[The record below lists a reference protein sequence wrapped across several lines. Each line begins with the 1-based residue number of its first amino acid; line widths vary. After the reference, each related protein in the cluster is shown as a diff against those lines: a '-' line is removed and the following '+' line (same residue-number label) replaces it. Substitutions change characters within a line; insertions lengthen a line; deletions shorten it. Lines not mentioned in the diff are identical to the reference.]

1 MKQFCSF
8 CSFLIISSC
17 VFGQQFS
24 LLKPATPSAAGFSA
38 ERLTRIDNT
47 LQSWVSDQKMNG
59 IAALIVKDGKIV
71 YNKAFGFNDTDH
83 KLPYR
88 TDAIF
93 RIASQTKAITSVAIM
108 MLVEEGKILLT
119 DPVSKFIPEFKNPK
133 IINQFNEKDTS
144 WTSIASKREITIKD
158 LLTHTSGIG
167 YAQIG
172 SKQANMM
179 YSKYGITCG
188 IGVKEGFVLGD
199 VIKKLGKLP
208 LFHQPGEKFTY
219 GLNTDVLGY
228 VVEVVSGKTFEAFLT
243 ERLFLPLGMNDT
255 YFYIPENK
263 QSRLVGLYSQDSVG
277 IKPMNEKISITND
290 FYKNYPTMK
299 SGYFSGGGG
308 LSSTLMD
315 YAVFLQMLLNG
326 GTYNG
331 KQILSHN
338 TVRMMISNQIDETVM
353 GGDWFGLGFGLTT
366 EKEAAGWPQNVGTFE
381 WGGMFATT
389 YWVDPKEKL
398 IGLMFR
404 NIWPT
409 NFDAPTRFKIL
420 TYQALTNR

>member
-1 MKQFCSF
+1 MKQISIFCVL
-8 CSFLIISSC
+8 LIVYGC
-17 VFGQQFS
+17 VIGQQFAP
-24 LLKPATPSAAGFSA
+24 LKSAIPSTAGFSP
-38 ERLTRIDNT
+38 ERLTRLDNS
-47 LQSWVSDQKMNG
+47 LQSWVSEQKMNG

-71 YNKAFGFNDTDH
+71 YHKAFGFNDPAQ

-93 RIASQTKAITSVAIM
+93 RIASQSKAITSVAIM
-108 MLVEEGKILLT
+108 MLLEEGKILLT

-133 IINQFNEKDTS
+133 IIDQFNEKDTS
-144 WTSIASKREITIKD
+144 WTTIPSKREITIKD

-172 SKQANMM
+172 SKQAKMM

-188 IGVKEGFVLGD
+188 IGVKEGFILGD

-208 LFHQPGEKFTY
+208 LFHQPGEKYTY

-263 QSRLVGLYSQDSVG
+263 QNRLVQLYTQDSTG
-277 IKPMNEKISITND
+277 IKPMDKKISITDD
-290 FYKNYPTMK
+290 FYRDYPTMK

-338 TVRMMISNQIDETVM
+338 TVRMMTSNQIDETVM

-420 TYQALTNR
+420 TYQALTN

>member
-1 MKQFCSF
+1 MKQTGIFIAVL
-8 CSFLIISSC
+8 LIFQFAIA
-17 VFGQQFS
+17 QQKQVLTIAS
-24 LLKPATPSAAGFSA
+24 PTSAGFSP

-47 LQSWVSDQKMNG
+47 LQSWVTDKKMNG
-59 IAALIVKDGKIV
+59 IAAFIAKDGKIV
-71 YNKAFGFNDTDH
+71 YQKAFGFNDVE
-83 KLPYR
+83 KKSPYR

-108 MLVEEGKILLT
+108 MLVEEGKVLLN

-133 IINQFNEKDTS
+133 VIDQFNEKDTS
-144 WTSIASKREITIKD
+144 WTAVAAKREITIKD

-172 SKQANMM
+172 SKQANAM

-188 IGVKEGFVLGD
+188 IGVKSGFLLGD

-228 VVEVVSGKTFEAFLT
+228 VVEVASGKTFEAFLN
-243 ERLFLPLGMNDT
+243 ERLFKPLGMIDT
-255 YFYIPENK
+255 YFYVPKNK
-263 QSRLVGLYSQDSVG
+263 QYRLVSLYSQDAEG
-277 IKPMNEKISITND
+277 IKPMKEKITITDD
-290 FYKNYPTMK
+290 FYRDYPTMP

-315 YAVFLQMLLNG
+315 YAIFLQMLLNG
-326 GTYNG
+326 GNYNG

-338 TVRMMISNQIDETVM
+338 TVRMMTSNQIGENVM

-366 EKEAAGWPQNVGTFE
+366 EKEAASWPQNVGTFE

-409 NFDAPTRFKIL
+409 NFDAPTTFKII
-420 TYQALTNR
+420 TYQALTN

>member
-1 MKQFCSF
+1 MKQAGSF
-8 CSFLIISSC
+8 IAVLLI
-17 VFGQQFS
+17 FQFATAQH
-24 LLKPATPSAAGFSA
+24 KPVLTIASPASAGFSPK
-38 ERLTRIDNT
+38 RLTRIDNT
-47 LQSWVSDQKMNG
+47 LQAWVTDKKMNG
-59 IAALIVKDGKIV
+59 IAAFIAKDGKIV
-71 YNKAFGFNDTDH
+71 YQKAFGFNDVE
-83 KLPYR
+83 KKSPYR

-108 MLVEEGKILLT
+108 MLVEEGKVLLN

-133 IINQFNEKDTS
+133 VIDQFNEKDTS
-144 WTSIASKREITIKD
+144 WTTIAAKREITIKD
-158 LLTHTSGIG
+158 LLTHTSGVG

-172 SKQANMM
+172 SKQANAM

-188 IGVKEGFVLGD
+188 IGLKSEFVLGD

-208 LFHQPGEKFTY
+208 LFHQPGEKYTY

-228 VVEVVSGKTFEAFLT
+228 VVEVASGKTFEAFLK
-243 ERLFLPLGMNDT
+243 ERLFKPLGMIDT
-255 YFYIPENK
+255 YFYVPKNK
-263 QSRLVGLYSQDSVG
+263 QHRLVTLFTQDAEG
-277 IKPMNEKISITND
+277 IQPMKEKITITDD
-290 FYKNYPTMK
+290 FYRDYPTMP

-315 YAVFLQMLLNG
+315 YAIFLQMLLNG
-326 GTYNG
+326 GTYKG
-331 KQILSHN
+331 QQILSHN
-338 TVRMMISNQIDETVM
+338 TVRMMTSNQIGENVM

-366 EKEAAGWPQNVGTFE
+366 EKEAASWPQNVGTFE

-409 NFDAPTRFKIL
+409 NFDAPTTFKII
-420 TYQALTNR
+420 TYQSLTN

>member
-1 MKQFCSF
+1 MKQTGS
-8 CSFLIISSC
+8 IIVLFFIFHC
-17 VFGQQFS
+17 ACAQQPVI
-24 LLKPATPSAAGFSA
+24 LKPATPASAGFSPK
-38 ERLTRIDNT
+38 RLTRIDNT
-47 LQSWVSDQKMNG
+47 LQSWITDKKMNG
-59 IAALIVKDGKIV
+59 IAAFIAKDGKIV
-71 YNKAFGFNDTDH
+71 YQKAFGFNDVE
-83 KLPYR
+83 KKSPYR

-108 MLVEEGKILLT
+108 MLVEEGKVLLN

-133 IINQFNEKDTS
+133 VIDQFNEKDTS
-144 WTSIASKREITIKD
+144 WTTVVAKREITIKD

-172 SKQANMM
+172 SKQANAM

-188 IGVKEGFVLGD
+188 IGLKSGFVLAD
-199 VIKKLGKLP
+199 VIKKLGRLP
-208 LFHQPGEKFTY
+208 LFHQPGEKYTY

-228 VVEVVSGKTFEAFLT
+228 VVEVASGKTFEAFLN
-243 ERLFLPLGMNDT
+243 ERLFKPLGMIDT
-255 YFYIPENK
+255 YFYVPKNK
-263 QSRLVGLYSQDSVG
+263 QHRLVTLFTQDAEG
-277 IKPMNEKISITND
+277 IQPMKEKINISGD
-290 FYKNYPTMK
+290 FYRDYPTMP

-315 YAVFLQMLLNG
+315 YAIFLQMLLNG

-338 TVRMMISNQIDETVM
+338 TVRMMTSNQIGENVM

-366 EKEAAGWPQNVGTFE
+366 EKEAASWPQNVGTFE

-409 NFDAPTRFKIL
+409 NFDAPTTFKII
-420 TYQALTNR
+420 TYQSLTN